1 MLSSYFSNV
10 YSTYYSY
17 YVNNK
22 DRTTNLKIASKKING
37 TIIQPG
43 ETFDFNKV
51 VGSRTSSKGY
61 KKAHV
66 FTGGDGVAM
75 GLAGGICQ
83 VASTTFNAALLANV
97 QIVERHQHSQRV
109 SYVPLGRDA
118 AISGNVQNFKW
129 KNNTKY
135 AIKVGMTVKGGK
147 ITCTFYT
154 CQKVKP
160 KKVNLNVT
168 QKGKN
173 FTLKRSVKGKVNY
186 TCRSKY

>member
-1 MLSSYFSNV
+1 M
-10 YSTYYSY
+10 
-17 YVNNK
+17 
-22 DRTTNLKIASKKING
+22 
-37 TIIQPG
+37 
-43 ETFDFNKV
+43 
-51 VGSRTSSKGY
+51 
-61 KKAHV
+61 
-66 FTGGDGVAM
+66 FTGDDGVAM

-83 VASTTFNAALLANV
+83 VASTAFNAALLANV

-154 CQKVKP
+154 CQKVRP

-168 QKGKN
+168 QKGKK

-186 TCRSKY
+186 TCHSKY